1 MKLTNIIYLGCI
13 AAISLATLAG
23 CAESTNDIPANM
35 TGLSVPQAQPNEQD
49 VMAIVDGEPIYM
61 ETLYNLLVHN
71 GGMALAQ
78 ELIANKVIDQE
89 AARQGIEI
97 TDADI
102 DAASQKTLSRML
114 PQATS
119 RDQQERV
126 LESMLAQRGISRKL
140 WRLNMR
146 RFATLAKLAEA
157 QVTVTEEQL
166 EAAFAN
172 IYGRG
177 VQVRH
182 IQTATPQEAQEVL
195 NELENGVDFGELA
208 KRVSKNPSARNGG
221 MLPWIAA
228 NSPGIP
234 PALATAAMALTEVG
248 EISDPIQIGTTFH
261 VLKLQDVRPAQEI
274 DIESVREE
282 LTAKAHEV
290 QVEQISR
297 QILRDLLESAQ
308 MSGKIRLVNPILKA
322 QKK

>member
-1 MKLTNIIYLGCI
+1 MKLTNIICLGCI
-13 AAISLATLAG
+13 AAISLSALAG
-23 CAESTNDIPANM
+23 CDEPANDIPANVA
-35 TGLSVPQAQPNEQD
+35 GFSAPQTQPNERD

-61 ETLYNLLVHN
+61 ETLHNLLVHN

-78 ELIANKVIDQE
+78 ELIANKLVDQE

-114 PQATS
+114 PQATG
-119 RDQQERV
+119 RNQQERV
-126 LESMLAQRGISRKL
+126 LESMLAQRGMSRKL

-146 RFATLAKLAEA
+146 RLATLAKLGEA
-157 QVTVTEEQL
+157 QVGATDEQL

-172 IYGRG
+172 AYGRR

-195 NELENGVDFGELA
+195 NELDDGADFSELA

-228 NSPGIP
+228 NTPDIP

-261 VLKLQDVRPAQEI
+261 VLKLEDVRQAQDI
-274 DIESVREE
+274 DIKSVREE
-282 LTAKAHEV
+282 VIAKVHEG
-290 QVEQISR
+290 QIEQISR
-297 QILRDLLESAQ
+297 QILRSLMESAQ
-308 MSGKIRLVNPILKA
+308 LAGKIRLVNPILKA